1 MGNALRAEFFKV
13 TRRRMTY
20 ILFATATGLVLLFYI
35 ILWLRVREGP
45 DRATLQSQIR
55 WLALRDGLAFRN
67 VVPYG
72 FALERF
78 FATLVCVIF
87 TGTMMGNEY
96 DWRTV
101 GVVTSRGVKRWHF
114 LFAKL
119 VSGIIFTV
127 ITVVLCFLVAM
138 AASAWFSHLYSLPY
152 GEFNFTRIIDM
163 FASAGRTSFVIL
175 PFVVMS
181 LLFATQWRSAGQAV
195 GAALGFYFIE
205 GIFTSLLTN
214 ARGFLTHI
222 PDALFNV
229 NGDAIMRGN
238 GVLSRAGEG
247 GGPFAIPDTGPPGWR
262 AFLILSAWILLLGIA
277 AFLRFQHRDIQE

>member
-1 MGNALRAEFFKV
+1 MVNALRAEFYKV
-13 TRRRMTY
+13 VRRRMTY
-20 ILFATATGLVLLFYI
+20 ILLAAAMALVLLFYVV
-35 ILWLRVREGP
+35 LWLRVREGP
-45 DRATLQSQIR
+45 QHDDIR
-55 WLALRDGLAFRN
+55 SYTNWIVLRDGLSFRN

-87 TGTMMGNEY
+87 AGTMMGNEY

-101 GVVTSRGVKRWHF
+101 GVVTSRGTKRWQF

-119 VSGIIFTV
+119 TLGVAFTV
-127 ITVVLCFLVAM
+127 LTVTLCFLVAM
-138 AASAWFSHLYSLPY
+138 AASAWFTNLYGLPWGSGALSRY
-152 GEFNFTRIIDM
+152 VDM
-163 FASAGRTSFVIL
+163 IASTGRTVFVIL
-175 PFVVMS
+175 PFVVMA

-205 GIFTSLLTN
+205 GIFTSLLN
-214 ARGFLTHI
+214 SAQGFLSHI

-238 GVLSRAGEG
+238 GLLSTTGDG
-247 GGPFAIPDTGPPGWR
+247 GGPFGIPAGGPPGWR
-262 AFLILSAWILLLGIA
+262 AALVLSAWLLVLGAA
-277 AFLRFQHRDIQE
+277 AFWRFQQRDIQE